1 MPVSMGTGF
10 LREACNVDEVSLWKS
25 PAGMHT
31 SRMRIA
37 LLNDD
42 ALPAAR
48 GGAAVIVDKLQQGY
62 HERGHETLLITTHQ
76 DASLGNIVRSQGM
89 ISLLSLYPLRKQHR
103 HCLGDPAMHKM
114 LSDILSEW
122 KPDAV
127 HAHNVHHHITYESLV
142 IAARHTKKILL
153 TAHDTLL
160 VSYGRV
166 RGPRY
171 EEAAIKGMPL
181 QMHWWEN
188 LAEAGRKYW
197 PPRNRA
203 IRRILRKSGTG
214 VVAIS
219 SAVASFLRMNGIAV
233 AATIPNGIESWD
245 TPSEELILHFKAQYG
260 ISGPAVLF
268 VGRVRKDKGIRAL
281 LAAADRVLDAMPN
294 AQFIV
299 NGEMEHLLPHLA
311 FATERV
317 RKAVVP
323 TGWISREQTQLSYF
337 ACDVVTTPSLY
348 LDNFPTVNL
357 EAMAAGKP
365 VAGTCFGG
373 TPEVVAD
380 GTTGIIVNPRNSVEF
395 SNALMTLLRNTDQAK
410 KMGDAGK
417 KRVQKDFSVEKQVD
431 AYLHLMQQK

>member
-1 MPVSMGTGF
+1 
-10 LREACNVDEVSLWKS
+10 
-25 PAGMHT
+25 
-31 SRMRIA
+31 MRIA

-42 ALPAAR
+42 ALPTAR

-62 HERGHETLLITTHQ
+62 RERGHETLLITTHQ

-89 ISLLSLYPLRKQHR
+89 ISLLSSYPLSKQHR
-103 HCLGDPAMHKM
+103 HCLGDPAMRKM
-114 LSDILSEW
+114 LSQVFEEW

-127 HAHNVHHHITYESLV
+127 HAHNVHHHITYESLE

-166 RGPRY
+166 RGLQY
-171 EEAAIKGMPL
+171 EEAAMKGVPL
-181 QMHWWEN
+181 QMHWWDHIG
-188 LAEAGRKYW
+188 EAGRKYW
-197 PPRNRA
+197 PLRNRTT
-203 IRRILRKSGTG
+203 RRILAKSGTG

-219 SAVASFLRMNGIAV
+219 SAVASFLRMNRITV
-233 AATIPNGIESWD
+233 AATIPNGIEHWD
-245 TPSEELILHFKAQYG
+245 VPSQEAILDFKGKYG

-268 VGRVRKDKGIRAL
+268 VGRVREDKGIRAL
-281 LAAADRVLDAMPN
+281 LAAADRVLDAIPS

-323 TGWISREQTQLSYF
+323 TGWISREQTRLSYF

-365 VAGTCFGG
+365 VVGTCFGG

-380 GTTGIIVNPRNSVEF
+380 GTTGIIVNPRGTMEF
-395 SNALMTLLRNTDQAK
+395 SNALIALLQNPDQAK
-410 KMGDAGK
+410 KMGEVGR
-417 KRVQKDFSVEKQVD
+417 KRVQKDFSVERQVD
-431 AYLHLMQQK
+431 AYLKLFEAHSKIQDARYK